1 VIGSIVLAIA
11 TDLFS
16 LEVRGR
22 VMGMIQTAFAA
33 SQVMGIPIALYLS
46 NRWNWHAPFL
56 AMAALGIVATAALIW
71 RVRPIDAHL
80 KIRQDRSSWSHLLHT
95 AQEPRHLMAFAA
107 LTMLTIGGY
116 MLMPF
121 ASAFVVHNLH
131 ISLKSLPTVYSV
143 TGLCAISVGPLV
155 GKATDA
161 YGKFRIFLI
170 GTILSMVMVLLY
182 THLRPI
188 SLPLLIV
195 ITAAMFLGIFSRM
208 IPFLA
213 IVSSVP
219 DETQRGAFNAVSAS
233 VQQLSGGMA
242 SIIAGHIVTRGADG
256 TLQHMDT
263 IGYIVVSASLVA
275 STLLWRIQRS
285 PVKQPASAPP
295 LTPRPATLSLE
306 NQRP

>member
-1 VIGSIVLAIA
+1 
-11 TDLFS
+11 
-16 LEVRGR
+16 
-22 VMGMIQTAFAA
+22 
-33 SQVMGIPIALYLS
+33 
-46 NRWNWHAPFL
+46 
-56 AMAALGIVATAALIW
+56 
-71 RVRPIDAHL
+71 
-80 KIRQDRSSWSHLLHT
+80 
-95 AQEPRHLMAFAA
+95 
-107 LTMLTIGGY
+107 
-116 MLMPF
+116 
-121 ASAFVVHNLH
+121 
-131 ISLKSLPTVYSV
+131 
-143 TGLCAISVGPLV
+143 
-155 GKATDA
+155 
-161 YGKFRIFLI
+161 
-170 GTILSMVMVLLY
+170 
-182 THLRPI
+182 
-188 SLPLLIV
+188 
-195 ITAAMFLGIFSRM
+195 MFLGIFSRM

-233 VQQLSGGMA
+233 VQQLSVGMA